1 MPTAFDPIELGDLTL
16 RNRIVMAP
24 MSRSRSYGPAATP
37 NEMTVE
43 YYRQRASGGLLI
55 TESIQPSPTGQG
67 FPATPGLYSEE
78 QVVEWTKVTDAVHH
92 AGGRIYAQIMHAGRI
107 AHPVHLPEG
116 QRPVGPSAVAA
127 QAKVFSRQGI
137 LDCVLPDVLSADG
150 IAAVIEEYAVAARNA
165 IRAGFDGVEVHA
177 GNGFL
182 VHQFLSDNANLRT
195 DEWGGSDIANRI
207 RFAVGLTKAVAK
219 AIGPARVG
227 IQVTPGYGY
236 NDMVEENPD
245 EVYLALVDA
254 LNDIPLSYLA
264 VSEGPNRSLTL
275 AMREKWHGNFL
286 LNAFTTPQI
295 TGLAELALIE
305 EGIADLL
312 SFGALFLAN
321 PDLPHRLEVGGPF
334 NEPDRETYY
343 GGDAHGY
350 LDYPTLDQL
359 ESARN

>member
-1 MPTAFDPIELGDLTL
+1 MPTAFDPIELGDVTL

-24 MSRSRSYGPAATP
+24 MSRSRSYGPAAMP
-37 NEMTVE
+37 NDMTVE
-43 YYRQRASGGLLI
+43 YYRQRASAGLLI
-55 TESIQPSPTGQG
+55 TESIQPSPSGQG

-78 QVVEWTKVTDAVHH
+78 QVAGWTRVTDAVHA

-116 QRPVGPSAVAA
+116 QFPVGPSAVAA
-127 QAKVFSRQGI
+127 QAKVFSQQGP
-137 LDCVLPDVLSADG
+137 LDCVVPIPLSADD
-150 IAAVIEEYAVAARNA
+150 IAAVIDEYAAAAGNA
-165 IRAGFDGVEVHA
+165 IRAGFDGVEIHA

-195 DEWGGSDIANRI
+195 DKWGGSEIANRI
-207 RFAVGLTKAVAK
+207 RFAVELTTAVAE
-219 AIGPARVG
+219 AVGAARVG
-227 IQVTPGYGY
+227 IQVTPGYDY
-236 NDMVEENPD
+236 NDMVEANPD
-245 EVYLALVDA
+245 QVYLALVEA

-264 VSEGPNRSLTL
+264 VSEGANRSLTL
-275 AMREKWHGNFL
+275 ALRAKWHGTFL
-286 LNAFTTPQI
+286 LNAFTSPRA

-343 GGDAHGY
+343 GGDARGY
-350 LDYPTLDQL
+350 LDYPTLEQVV
-359 ESARN
+359 SAKH